1 LLARLRQFVS
11 ILTLMSMKT
20 QRYKTILLT
29 AAHVVIALGLLA
41 GYETSIAII
50 KFLTGTVSTNA
61 STVTS
66 SAKGIYTR
74 IVQLDPIILYA
85 AIGGVLLLAYDLK
98 LVGGWF
104 SSFRFA
110 SSRQCKRCK
119 IKTIR
124 TERQPMDR
132 VLSVVFPVK
141 RFVCLGCGK
150 QYLMP
155 DTRKR
160 SQTVEAP
167 QGATPEAAAAA
178 SAPVRTRNRFR

>member
-1 LLARLRQFVS
+1 
-11 ILTLMSMKT
+11 MKT

-29 AAHVVIALGLLA
+29 AAHVLIALGLLA
-41 GYETSIAII
+41 GYETSIAVI
-50 KFLTGTVSTNA
+50 KFLTGTVSSNA
-61 STVTS
+61 STVSS
-66 SAKGIYTR
+66 SAKGLYTR
-74 IVQLDPIILYA
+74 IVQLDPLILYA

-98 LVGGWF
+98 LFGSWF
-104 SSFRFA
+104 SSFRLTT
-110 SSRQCKRCK
+110 SRQCKRCK

-124 TERQPMDR
+124 TERQSMDR

-160 SQTVEAP
+160 SHSVEVP
-167 QGATPEAAAAA
+167 QGATAEAAHATG
-178 SAPVRTRNRFR
+178 APVRTRNRFR